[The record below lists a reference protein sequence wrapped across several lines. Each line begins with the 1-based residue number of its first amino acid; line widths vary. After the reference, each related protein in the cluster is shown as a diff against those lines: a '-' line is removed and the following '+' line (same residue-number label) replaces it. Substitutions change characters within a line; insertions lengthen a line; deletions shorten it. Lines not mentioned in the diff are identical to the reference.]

1 MCSSL
6 SIVTCKKPHQ
16 KILFLAEVMNFS
28 KSGLQLNY
36 YRRANFKSRYLK
48 TTFRY
53 IFWEEWTSQNL
64 VIWHVPSLGYVL
76 QFEFFRFWNFYFF
89 PFYGPILLVRG
100 GHFGHFF
107 DFFIHK
113 NRKNKNKKNRKNS
126 KCGNSLEEHIWKV
139 SGLYLERFSQKMY
152 LKVILSYR
160 STAI

>member
-1 MCSSL
+1 MSNNVQWFKATGGGPRSKKIFFDILCSSL

-76 QFEFFRFWNFYFF
+76 QFECFRFWNFYFF
-89 PFYGPILLVRG
+89 PILWAHFMGPRRP
-100 GHFGHFF
+100 FWAFF
-107 DFFIHK
+107 RLFHP
-113 NRKNKNKKNRKNS
+113 
-126 KCGNSLEEHIWKV
+126 
-139 SGLYLERFSQKMY
+139 
-152 LKVILSYR
+152 
-160 STAI
+160 